1 MKYRLLTRGGS
12 TGGGAA
18 GGAGGGDYNSN
29 FFIRDWSIGKILFF
43 RDSGGMLLKRE
54 QGQGLVLICILIII
68 RMGWMIT

>member
-1 MKYRLLTRGGS
+1 MEAQGEEQQVGQEGQEGGIIIR
-12 TGGGAA
+12 T
-18 GGAGGGDYNSN
+18 

-43 RDSGGMLLKRE
+43 RDSCGMLLKRE